1 MSNVMDGPS
10 RFGVLELR
18 SERRDD
24 EHVIALVGEL
34 DLDGAE
40 RVAQELQ
47 RAEETDARRIVLD
60 LSNLEFI
67 DSSGIRLIIAADAR
81 SRAQGGRLGLIRG
94 SRPVQRVFELTGVA
108 DRLPFMD

>member
-1 MSNVMDGPS
+1 MSNVTEDTS
-10 RFGVLELR
+10 RFGFLELR
-18 SERRDD
+18 SERDDD

-47 RAEETDARRIVLD
+47 RAEATDVGRIVLD
-60 LSNLEFI
+60 LSRLEFI

-81 SRAQGGRLGLIRG
+81 SRMDGNRLALVRG
-94 SRPVQRVFELTGVA
+94 PRPVHRVFELTGVA
-108 DRLPFMD
+108 ERLPFVR